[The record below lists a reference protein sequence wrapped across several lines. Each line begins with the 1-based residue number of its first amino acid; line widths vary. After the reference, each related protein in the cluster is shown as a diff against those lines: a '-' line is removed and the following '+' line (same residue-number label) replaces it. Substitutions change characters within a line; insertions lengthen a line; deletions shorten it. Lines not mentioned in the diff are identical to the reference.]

1 MDRVECSC
9 SFFKELIDIHFSN
22 SIHTVAAATIAY
34 TIYHMKNKAMP
45 QGCTNLK
52 LRQLGR
58 VVTRHYDSFVSE
70 VGLKNTQYALLSYV
84 VKLGPIRPVDLAKR
98 MQMDASTL
106 TRNLQ
111 LLQELGWLTV
121 GAGENARSRLVE
133 ATPAGHTKRAE
144 GQRAWK
150 AAQSALNKQLGVE
163 RVAALHELLDSCLEY
178 FEGAN
183 RHEAT
188 S

>member
-1 MDRVECSC
+1 
-9 SFFKELIDIHFSN
+9 
-22 SIHTVAAATIAY
+22 
-34 TIYHMKNKAMP
+34 MKNKTMP

-84 VKLGPIRPVDLAKR
+84 VKLGPIRPIDLAKQ

-111 LLQELGWLTV
+111 VLQDLGWLTV

-133 ATPAGHTKRAE
+133 ATPAGQAKRAE

-150 AAQSALNKQLGVE
+150 AAQTALNKRLGVE
-163 RVAALHELLDSCLEY
+163 RVAALHALLDGCLES
-178 FEGAN
+178 FDGADQ
-183 RHEAT
+183 HEIA

>member
-1 MDRVECSC
+1 MN
-9 SFFKELIDIHFSN
+9 I
-22 SIHTVAAATIAY
+22 AT
-34 TIYHMKNKAMP
+34 KP

-58 VVTRHYDSFVSE
+58 MVTRHYDKYMSVA
-70 VGLKNTQYALLSYV
+70 GLKNTQYALLSHIV
-84 VKLGPIRPVDLAKR
+84 NLGPIRPSDLARR

-111 LLQELGWLTV
+111 PMAAQGWLTV
-121 GAGENARSRLVE
+121 GAGNNARNRLVE
-133 ATPAGHTKRAE
+133 ASSTGLAIRIE

-150 AAQSALNKQLGVE
+150 EAQLALNQRLGTE
-163 RVAALHELLDSCLEY
+163 RVAALHDLLDSCIESL
-178 FEGAN
+178 
-183 RHEAT
+183 